1 MQKVCQILGITNAVE
16 KKLTQQAIIS
26 VQEAQ
31 QAMKIDPADITV
43 DIADRIKNVEKNIL
57 QVSDQVK
64 EIAKQTKRRTTTF
77 NGESST
83 QQAQVIGTSSSNG
96 ESSTQQAQVIGTSFS
111 DEESS
116 TQQAQVI
123 DTSFANEES
132 STQQAQVI
140 DTPSSSVNFDD
151 TDLTNHLQA
160 AKAAFADIA
169 AETQMI
175 QMNVSK
181 VREIISG
188 KSDDDGNMIIVS
200 GFDRLRI
207 AIRNVTAVKAH
218 IIKREGVLKAIQNE
232 LPKVFQKGLGDAFQ
246 NQLPGILQGQLRA
259 ILLEPLTNALQNYQP
274 NGLRRRLLFNIS
286 NIFKLRSKP
295 EKLLETLQEKVLR
308 VFSKELSNMI
318 KDPLLHALREKL
330 VDVLQNRPLAS
341 LEREMHTRLK
351 SKLLEELNN
360 QAQFVDLQRKL
371 QEKFLELL
379 RKEDI
384 LNTMQHDVL
393 NPFLEELHITFQP
406 ELFTALWNKLSET
419 LQKKLP
425 KMFQNK
431 IARWDTLLN
440 TLRDAE
446 IKRQE
451 IDITLQPIED
461 IINGGDGKESIV
473 SFSRKLADDIAALD
487 QTNTRIN
494 KAKSRPHLKEF
505 LPGSL
510 LVINRKIEEISPT
523 IIEVDVEFSPLPIL
537 ANTLINRAARLKFTI
552 DTLKNTRDLK
562 FQK

>member
-1 MQKVCQILGITNAVE
+1 MQQLRQCLGITNGVE
-16 KKLTQQAIIS
+16 KLTQQAIIS

-43 DIADRIKNVEKNIL
+43 DIADRIKSVEKNIL
-57 QVSDQVK
+57 QVSDQVTK
-64 EIAKQTKRRTTTF
+64 IAKQTKRSATQF

-83 QQAQVIGTSSSNG
+83 QQAQVIGT
-96 ESSTQQAQVIGTSFS
+96 T
-111 DEESS
+111 
-116 TQQAQVI
+116 
-123 DTSFANEES
+123 
-132 STQQAQVI
+132 
-140 DTPSSSVNFDD
+140 SSSVNFDD
-151 TDLTNHLQA
+151 TDLTNHLRA
-160 AKAAFADIA
+160 AKAAFVDIA

-188 KSDDDGNMIIVS
+188 KSDDDGNIIIMS
-200 GFDRLRI
+200 GFDRLTI
-207 AIRNVTAVKAH
+207 AIRNVTAVKTEM
-218 IIKREGVLKAIQNE
+218 IKREGVLKAIQNE
-232 LPKVFQKGLGDAFQ
+232 LPKVFQKGLGDALQ
-246 NQLPGILQGQLRA
+246 NQLPGILQGQLRG
-259 ILLEPLTNALQNYQP
+259 ILLEPLTRALQNYRP
-274 NGLRRRLLFNIS
+274 NELRRKLLFNIS
-286 NIFKLRSKP
+286 NIFRLRSEPEKLL
-295 EKLLETLQEKVLR
+295 EKLLETLQKKFLKVL
-308 VFSKELSNMI
+308 SKELSNMI
-318 KDPLLHALREKL
+318 KDPLLNALREKL

-341 LEREMHTRLK
+341 LEREMYTKLK

-360 QAQFVDLQRKL
+360 QVQFVALQRKL

-384 LNTMQHDVL
+384 LNTVQHDLL

-406 ELFTALWNKLSET
+406 ELFTALWNKLYEM

-431 IARWDTLLN
+431 IARWDTLLD
-440 TLRDAE
+440 TLRNAE

-451 IDITLQPIED
+451 IDRTLQPIED

-487 QTNTRIN
+487 QTNNRIN
-494 KAKSRPHLKEF
+494 KAKSRSHLKEF
-505 LPGSL
+505 LSGAL
-510 LVINRKIEEISPT
+510 AVVNRKIEEISPT

-537 ANTLINRAARLKFTI
+537 ANKLINRAARLKFII

-562 FQK
+562 SQK